1 MPRHPETNPHFIRLR
16 QQREDQQLPTP
27 PTPGSTPPITELP
40 SSATQHRDRQDQPPS
55 QRAPK
60 QLQRSKPR
68 GHGDGPFQA
77 PWKQPAAP
85 REDQHP
91 RPIHDQRL
99 DGEYHSPW
107 MFPHHSDKD
116 QRSHD
121 PRLDGKYHSPW
132 QNRPANEDQHP
143 RQPKRSR
150 TKKSQDQD
158 HYPIHYGL
166 PPAQQQQQD
175 RFGHPLGLR
184 APEPQQT
191 RPITWLGA
199 ALCAIF
205 WIVIFLGGLIVLIV
219 YLVYRPRSPWF
230 EVSSVTLNAAYVD
243 AGSLLNAD
251 ISVLA
256 NFTNPNDKVSLDF
269 SHIIIDLYYGNSLIA
284 TQYVESFS
292 ASKAESRFANVH
304 MVTSQVRLPLGD
316 VARLQEQI
324 NQNGIIFNIKAM
336 FRVRSQLGSL
346 FAYSNRLYGQC
357 FIMVTAPPTGVL
369 RAARCSTKR

>member
-1 MPRHPETNPHFIRLR
+1 
-16 QQREDQQLPTP
+16 
-27 PTPGSTPPITELP
+27 
-40 SSATQHRDRQDQPPS
+40 
-55 QRAPK
+55 
-60 QLQRSKPR
+60 
-68 GHGDGPFQA
+68 
-77 PWKQPAAP
+77 
-85 REDQHP
+85 
-91 RPIHDQRL
+91 
-99 DGEYHSPW
+99 
-107 MFPHHSDKD
+107 MFPRHSDKN

-121 PRLDGKYHSPW
+121 PRLDSKYHSPW
-132 QNRPANEDQHP
+132 ILPKQYPDEDNITLQQNRPADEDQHP

-166 PPAQQQQQD
+166 PPAQQQQQ
-175 RFGHPLGLR
+175 
-184 APEPQQT
+184 
-191 RPITWLGA
+191 
-199 ALCAIF
+199 
-205 WIVIFLGGLIVLIV
+205 
-219 YLVYRPRSPWF
+219 
-230 EVSSVTLNAAYVD
+230 VSSVTLNAAYVD

-256 NFTNPNDKVSLDF
+256 NFTNPNDK
-269 SHIIIDLYYGNSLIA
+269 
-284 TQYVESFS
+284 
-292 ASKAESRFANVH
+292 
-304 MVTSQVRLPLGD
+304 VRLPLGD

>member
-1 MPRHPETNPHFIRLR
+1 
-16 QQREDQQLPTP
+16 
-27 PTPGSTPPITELP
+27 
-40 SSATQHRDRQDQPPS
+40 
-55 QRAPK
+55 
-60 QLQRSKPR
+60 
-68 GHGDGPFQA
+68 
-77 PWKQPAAP
+77 
-85 REDQHP
+85 
-91 RPIHDQRL
+91 
-99 DGEYHSPW
+99 
-107 MFPHHSDKD
+107 MFPRHSDKN

-121 PRLDGKYHSPW
+121 PRLDSKYHSPW
-132 QNRPANEDQHP
+132 ILPKQYPDEDNFTLQQNRPADEDQHP

-166 PPAQQQQQD
+166 PPAQQQQQ
-175 RFGHPLGLR
+175 
-184 APEPQQT
+184 
-191 RPITWLGA
+191 
-199 ALCAIF
+199 
-205 WIVIFLGGLIVLIV
+205 
-219 YLVYRPRSPWF
+219 
-230 EVSSVTLNAAYVD
+230 VSSVTWNAAYVD

-269 SHIIIDLYYGNSLIA
+269 SHIIIDLYYGKSLIA
-284 TQYVESFS
+284 TQYIESFS

-304 MVTSQVRLPLGD
+304 MITSQVRLPLGD